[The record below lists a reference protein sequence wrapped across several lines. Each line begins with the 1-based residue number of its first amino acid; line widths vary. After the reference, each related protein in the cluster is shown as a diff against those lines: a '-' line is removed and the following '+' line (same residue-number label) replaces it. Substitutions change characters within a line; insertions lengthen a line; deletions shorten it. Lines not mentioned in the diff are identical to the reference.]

1 MANAVAWL
9 GAFACAT
16 SFQVKRAPGCDKVQS
31 SLADLHGR
39 ETSTFQTDQQIWNSP
54 NRTGWRSTNTRDI
67 ANRWVFHVL
76 ALFGFPPKPTVCLT
90 WWKHLL
96 FLGKHNM
103 HRHGLQS
110 RFLNRYP
117 NKLLTKMR
125 SILPSIWFH
134 FVGRLASRA
143 IIQLKWWPG
152 PDQIIYM
159 AWSNYH
165 HLGFA

>member
-1 MANAVAWL
+1 MYKYIPRFVYTYIIIYIYNIVDFHWRWPLQWL
-9 GAFACAT
+9 DLVLSLAS
-16 SFQVKRAPGCDKVQS
+16 SFQVKPTGCVKVES
-31 SLADLHGR
+31 SLADLVHGR

-54 NRTGWRSTNTRDI
+54 KRTGWRSTNTRDI

-76 ALFGFPPKPTVCLT
+76 ALFVFPPKPTVCLT

-117 NKLLTKMR
+117 NKLLTKIR
-125 SILPSIWFH
+125 SLLPSI
-134 FVGRLASRA
+134 
-143 IIQLKWWPG
+143 
-152 PDQIIYM
+152 
-159 AWSNYH
+159 
-165 HLGFA
+165 